1 MPATPL
7 GEQLRAKTPA
17 GRWGEHHELAGAAV
31 DLASAASD
39 SVTGAELVVD
49 GGYLVADR
57 LLF

>member
-17 GRWGEHHELAGAAV
+17 GRWGEGRELAGTV
-31 DLASAASD
+31 VYLTSAASD
-39 SVTGAELVVD
+39 FVTGAELVVD
-49 GGYLVADR
+49 GGNLVADR